1 MRQNDIIRFIYLEN
15 YHAHYNIHLCVS
27 YFMDLKYFKIKTQLL
42 YIAVKR
48 SWHIKT
54 EASAPAPVFIIKV
67 VATGYE
73 NREKL
78 ATVST

>member
-1 MRQNDIIRFIYLEN
+1 
-15 YHAHYNIHLCVS
+15 
-27 YFMDLKYFKIKTQLL
+27 MDLKYFKIKTQLL